1 MKTRLKA
8 LPLTLLMVSGC
19 ITSPSNPSGDQTT
32 NAAEAKNAPPP
43 EQPGASLE
51 ALFDELDQHDAN
63 LWQINDGYTNGPLFH
78 CGWRKDNAFFES
90 GTLVLKIDDKGCP
103 DKCSGKPYAS
113 GEYQSK
119 KKYGF
124 GRYEVRMKPAK
135 LSGTMSGSLFTYN
148 ADPQDEIDIEFL
160 GKDTTILQTNYFTKG
175 VGQHGHDVELGFDAT
190 ADFHDYA
197 FEWRPDSITWFVDG
211 KPVHREDGSRGA
223 LPQAAGALVLNL
235 WPGHTVDGWLGPL
248 KYEGKPVQAEYQWVK
263 FTPLHQLGGE
273 SAAAKSV
280 ATTVQSVQPK
290 LTGNVFLVD
299 DFEGGAS
306 AKNGAVWIAEFDK
319 HNMGTKITPFPFAS
333 SPGGSSTSPGNAGH
347 ISGHLGPSRAPWP
360 YAVLSIDLNTPARP
374 VDLTQFKALEF
385 WAKGDGKNYR
395 VQLSKASVADWS
407 HPQHEFKPTKNWSKL
422 SLPLSKF
429 AQPSWGVKV
438 GNTAN
443 DVNSIVFG
451 AMDGDQDFDL
461 WIDDVTFVK

>member
-1 MKTRLKA
+1 MKVRMRV
-8 LPLTLLMVSGC
+8 LPVTLLLFTGC
-19 ITSPSNPSGDQTT
+19 LTQAGDQASG
-32 NAAEAKNAPPP
+32 AAEAKSAPP
-43 EQPGASLE
+43 EQPGATLE
-51 ALFDELDQHDAN
+51 ALFDELDQQDPG
-63 LWQINDGYTNGPLFH
+63 LWEISDGYSNGPLFH
-78 CGWRKDNAFFES
+78 CGWRKDKALFEK
-90 GTLVLKIDDKGCP
+90 GTLILRMDTEGCP

-160 GKDTTILQTNYFTKG
+160 GKDTTILQTNYFSSG

-223 LPQAAGALVLNL
+223 LPKAAGSLVLNI
-235 WPGHTVDGWLGPL
+235 WPGHTVDSWLGPL

-263 FTPLHQLGGE
+263 FTPLRQLGAE
-273 SAAAKSV
+273 SAAAQSF
-280 ATTVQSVQPK
+280 ATGVQSVKPK
-290 LTGNVFLVD
+290 LTGDAFIVD
-299 DFEGGAS
+299 DFEGGGT
-306 AKNGAVWIAEFDK
+306 AKNGAVWIGEFDK
-319 HNMGTKITPFPFAS
+319 HNMGTTFSPQPFAATAGGAPG
-333 SPGGSSTSPGNAGH
+333 SPANAGRMF
-347 ISGHLGPSRAPWP
+347 GHLGPSRAPWP
-360 YAVLSIDLNTPARP
+360 YAVLSIDLNSPARP
-374 VDLTQFKALEF
+374 VDVTEFKALEF

-395 VQLSKASVADWS
+395 VQLSKASVQDWS
-407 HPQHEFKPTKNWSKL
+407 HPQHEFRPAKTWTKVT
-422 SLPLSKF
+422 LPLARF

-438 GNTAN
+438 NNLGN

-461 WIDDVTFVK
+461 WIDDVKFVK